1 MRRSACYCIL
11 CALAA
16 ALLALFAATPSS
28 RAADGVS
35 FINDIAPI
43 IKERCLACHD
53 SRKRSGK
60 YEMGTFEKI
69 MAGGSNGE
77 AIVAGK
83 IDESDF
89 HELMI
94 SQDDR
99 RMPPR
104 DKGEAVPKEKVD
116 LIAKWIKEGAKLDA
130 GLDPKADLVRE
141 LRKRWTP
148 PVPPAKYSFPAV
160 VNALA
165 FTPDGKRI
173 VVGGH
178 FEITIWDVKD
188 GKLNTR
194 IRTRAERA
202 YSFAFLK
209 DGTLAV
215 AGGRPGQEGD
225 VNVYDLSAKPG
236 ETKDGVAFL
245 DGVNDANV
253 KLARLFEGDDSQ
265 LSLAI
270 SADGKQLAAGGT
282 DRTVRVWNIGDG
294 VKKATLAQSIENHAD
309 WVLGIAFSPD
319 GKKLLS
325 SGRDKLA
332 KIWDLEKKESIQS
345 VPDHQAIVY
354 GVVVKPD
361 GQSGYSVGADKQ
373 LRNWKIGSDGKQIH
387 NGAGHSDEV
396 FRISLS
402 PDGKTIAT
410 ASADKSVR
418 LWDSEKLTNTKTL
431 AGLGDYVYA
440 VAFSPDGSLV
450 AGGGYDGK
458 VQIWNVADGKPG
470 VGFVAS
476 PGLNKSK

>member
-1 MRRSACYCIL
+1 MRRSACFRIF

-16 ALLALFAATPSS
+16 ALLALFTASPSAK
-28 RAADGVS
+28 AADGVS
-35 FINDIAPI
+35 FINDVAPI

-60 YEMGTFEKI
+60 YEMGTFEKL
-69 MAGGSNGE
+69 MAGGTNGE
-77 AIVAGK
+77 AIVPGK
-83 IDESDF
+83 PEESDF
-89 HELMI
+89 HELMLTK
-94 SQDDR
+94 DER

-104 DKGEAVPKEKVD
+104 DKGEAVPKEKAE
-116 LIAKWIKEGAKLDA
+116 LIAKWIKDGAKLDA

-141 LRKRWTP
+141 LRKRW
-148 PVPPAKYSFPAV
+148 VPPIPPTKYAFPAV

-165 FTPDGKRI
+165 FTPDGSQI

-178 FEITIWDVKD
+178 FELTVWDASN
-188 GKLNTR
+188 GKLQKR

-202 YSFAFLK
+202 YAFAFLK

-225 VNVYDLSAKPG
+225 VTVYNLAAKPS
-236 ETKDGVAFL
+236 ETKDSVVFL
-245 DGVNDANV
+245 DGANDVNV
-253 KLARLFEGDDSQ
+253 KISRLFDGDDSQ

-282 DRTVRVWNIGDG
+282 DRTVRVWNVAEGA
-294 VKKATLAQSIENHAD
+294 KKATLVQSIENHAD

-319 GKKLLS
+319 GKKLFS

-354 GVVVKPD
+354 SVVVKPD
-361 GQSGYSVGADKQ
+361 GASGYSVGADKQ
-373 LRNWKIGSDGKQIH
+373 IRNWKVGSDGKQIR
-387 NGAGHSDEV
+387 NGAGHGDEV
-396 FRISLS
+396 FKISLS

-418 LWDSEKLTNTKTL
+418 LWDSEKLTSLKTL
-431 AGLGDYVYA
+431 AGLSDYVYT
-440 VAFSPDGSLV
+440 VAFSPDGKRV
-450 AGGGYDGK
+450 AGGGYEGK
-458 VQIWNVADGKPG
+458 VQIWTVADGKPT

-476 PGLNKSK
+476 PGLK